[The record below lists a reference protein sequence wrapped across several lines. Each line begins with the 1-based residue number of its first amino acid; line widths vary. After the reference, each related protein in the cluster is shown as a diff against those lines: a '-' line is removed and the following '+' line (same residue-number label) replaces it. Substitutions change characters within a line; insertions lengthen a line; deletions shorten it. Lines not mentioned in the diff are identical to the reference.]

1 VGEEGAV
8 LEALQDLS
16 RLAVQRETGERSR
29 LMLDVAGHRTT
40 KKAALTKVGTE
51 AAKKALSSKKPIK
64 MDPMNA
70 FERKVIHDAV
80 GAAGASSESEGEE
93 PNRYI
98 VVLPHP

>member
-1 VGEEGAV
+1 
-8 LEALQDLS
+8 
-16 RLAVQRETGERSR
+16 
-29 LMLDVAGHRTT
+29 
-40 KKAALTKVGTE
+40 
-51 AAKKALSSKKPIK
+51 
-64 MDPMNA
+64 MNA